1 MTRLADI
8 VGASGLSIYAIVAL
22 VLFLVAFF
30 LVVAALMAPRSR
42 ERYDRDAL
50 LPFDDGSPKPSVS
63 PEVAR

>member
-22 VLFLVAFF
+22 VLFVVAFF

-50 LPFDDGSPKPSVS
+50 LPFDDGTPTPSAS
-63 PEVAR
+63 SEVAR